1 MSLIITRQA
10 FHCKQ
15 SHRFV
20 ECNNRLIGHADV
32 LNLLL
37 ILKLWLQLMT
47 ASIGFHGA
55 IKVTEVFEYI
65 SLPLARLIL
74 AKVSSR
80 AAKPFSYPGKPLR
93 YLF

>member
-1 MSLIITRQA
+1 
-10 FHCKQ
+10 
-15 SHRFV
+15 
-20 ECNNRLIGHADV
+20 
-32 LNLLL
+32 
-37 ILKLWLQLMT
+37 MT
-47 ASIGFHGA
+47 ASIGLHGA